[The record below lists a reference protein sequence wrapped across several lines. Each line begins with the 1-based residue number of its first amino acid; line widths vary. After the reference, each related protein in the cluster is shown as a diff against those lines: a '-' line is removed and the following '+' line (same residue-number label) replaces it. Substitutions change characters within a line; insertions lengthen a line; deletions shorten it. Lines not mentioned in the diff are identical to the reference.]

1 LYNSWKSRAAGIAI
15 AAMMVVPTLS
25 LASVSGAAGN
35 NDNATACQQGG
46 FVNQAASSGAR
57 FKNAGECTS
66 YAAKG
71 TALVALPDLVPE
83 ATCTTPSPLSAIC
96 SFYIRNIG
104 AASASNV
111 PFRQDDPHIF
121 TVSGPIGPGESVLAE
136 TLNYG
141 SGVAGPVT
149 FTFVIDPNN
158 VIAEGN
164 ETNNTL
170 SVTVTL
176 TP

>member
-1 LYNSWKSRAAGIAI
+1 
-15 AAMMVVPTLS
+15 M
-25 LASVSGAAGN
+25 
-35 NDNATACQQGG
+35 
-46 FVNQAASSGAR
+46 
-57 FKNAGECTS
+57 
-66 YAAKG
+66 
-71 TALVALPDLVPE
+71 
-83 ATCTTPSPLSAIC
+83 
-96 SFYIRNIG
+96 G

-121 TVSGPIGPGESVLAE
+121 TVPGPIGPGESVLAE
-136 TLNYG
+136 TLNFG
-141 SGVAGPVT
+141 SAVAGPVT